1 MSDDDGD
8 KPTIVNVDFQRSEAK
23 ALLEE
28 LKRTV
33 PDMVASNRE
42 IAKVLRAK
50 YLALIES
57 GFTQKEAMKL
67 CKKLEW

>member
-1 MSDDDGD
+1 MSDDDD
-8 KPTIVNVDFQRSEAK
+8 KPKVVNVDFERSEAK

-57 GFTQKEAMKL
+57 GFTKKEAMKL